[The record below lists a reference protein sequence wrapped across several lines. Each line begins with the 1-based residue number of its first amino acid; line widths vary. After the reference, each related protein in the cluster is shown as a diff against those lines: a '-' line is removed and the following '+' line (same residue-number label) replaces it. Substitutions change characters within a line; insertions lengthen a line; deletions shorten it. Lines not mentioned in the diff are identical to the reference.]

1 MDRSKVVNLIKEL
14 LFIVI
19 GNWLLAYSVQA
30 FILPNDILSGGV
42 AGIAVALYPIFHID
56 QELVI
61 NILVVGMF
69 LLGGL
74 VLGKEFAMKTVVSS
88 VVYPIFISVL
98 SDTVPLTTNHLLASF
113 YGGIICGIGIGL
125 VFRVNASTGGMD
137 VPPLILSKYT
147 QLDVSIWVMIIDS
160 LTILLGLYAYNV
172 EAVLIGLISVFTSS
186 FAINK
191 VMMLGAKERKSIQII
206 SPKVDEI
213 REFIDK
219 ELSRGCTLVP
229 IMGGYQCEEKTMILL
244 IIDKSQYPI
253 VNQRIHEIDPTAFM
267 IVTDTMDVKGE
278 GFTYAARI

>member
-1 MDRSKVVNLIKEL
+1 MDRSKVFKLIKEL
-14 LFIVI
+14 LFILA
-19 GNWLLAYSVQA
+19 GNALLAYAVQSL
-30 FILPNDILSGGV
+30 ILPNDILSGGV
-42 AGIAVALYPIFHID
+42 AGIAVALYPIFHIN
-56 QELVI
+56 QEVVI
-61 NILVVGMF
+61 NALVVGTF
-69 LLGGL
+69 ILGGL

-88 VVYPIFISVL
+88 VVYPILISAFAG
-98 SDTVPLTTNHLLASF
+98 SAPLTTNHLLASF
-113 YGGIICGIGIGL
+113 YGGILSGIGIGL

-137 VPPLILSKYT
+137 VPPLILAKYT
-147 QLDVSIWVMIIDS
+147 QVDVSTWVMVIDS

-191 VMMLGAKERKSIQII
+191 IMMLGAQESKSVQII

-229 IMGGYQCEEKTMILL
+229 ILGGYQCEEKTMILL

-253 VNQRIHEIDPTAFM
+253 VNERIHEIDPTAFM

>member
-1 MDRSKVVNLIKEL
+1 M
-14 LFIVI
+14 
-19 GNWLLAYSVQA
+19 
-30 FILPNDILSGGV
+30 
-42 AGIAVALYPIFHID
+42 
-56 QELVI
+56 
-61 NILVVGMF
+61 
-69 LLGGL
+69 
-74 VLGKEFAMKTVVSS
+74 
-88 VVYPIFISVL
+88 VYPIFISL
-98 SDTVPLTTNHLLASF
+98 LYGKAPLTTNHLLASF
-113 YGGIICGIGIGL
+113 YGGILCGIGIGL

-147 QLDVSIWVMIIDS
+147 QIDVSVWVMIIDS
-160 LTILLGLYAYNV
+160 LTILLGLYSYNV

-206 SPKVDEI
+206 SPKVEEI

-229 IMGGYQCEEKTMILL
+229 ILGGYQCEEKTMILL